1 MTKKTPLYDEH
12 LSAGG
17 RMVDFAGWIMPV
29 NYGSQIEE
37 HTSVR
42 TDAGMFDV
50 SHMTI
55 IDVNGASAEQFL
67 RKIIA
72 NDVAT
77 LVENQALYGALLNQQ
92 GGILDDLIVYRLAD
106 GFRCVV
112 NASTRQKVLDW
123 FAQHALSDMSFVHK
137 PQIMIAI
144 QGPNAIERLAEVEF
158 IPQLNELKPFC
169 ALAYGQWLIGRT
181 GYTGEDG
188 VEVMLPVEQG
198 ISLWQ
203 RLYQA
208 GVAPAGLGAR
218 DTLRLEAGLNLYG
231 QDMDESTS
239 PLVSNI
245 GWTVAWNPPGRD
257 FIGRGAVELQKN
269 QVEEKLVGLILE
281 DKGILRHDQKVVCSA
296 GEGVITSGTYS
307 PSLGYSIG
315 LVRVP
320 ATASGPCQ
328 VDIRGKLKRAR
339 LVRPPFVRRGKD
351 LVSNKKIEA

>member
-1 MTKKTPLYDEH
+1 MTEKTPLYDSH
-12 LSAGG
+12 LAAGG

-37 HTSVR
+37 HTAVR

-55 IDVNGASAEQFL
+55 IDINGPDAEDFL
-67 RKIIA
+67 RSIIA
-72 NDVAT
+72 NDVASL
-77 LVENQALYGALLNQQ
+77 LVNQALYSALLNEA
-92 GGILDDLIVYRLAD
+92 GGILDDLMVYRLDD

-123 FAQHALSDMSFVHK
+123 FALHAYADMTFAHK

-144 QGPNAIERLAEVEF
+144 QGPKAIQRLSAVTA
-158 IPQLNELKPFC
+158 IPLLDELKPFY
-169 ALAYGQWLIGRT
+169 AMLHDDWLIGRT

-198 ISLWQ
+198 IRLWQ
-203 RLYQA
+203 QLRDA

-231 QDMDESTS
+231 QDMDETTS

-245 GWTVAWNPPGRD
+245 GWTVAWNPPERN
-257 FIGRGAVELQKN
+257 FIGRTAIEAQRGNA
-269 QVEEKLVGLILE
+269 EEKLVGLVLE
-281 DKGILRHDQKVVCSA
+281 DKGILRHDQKVITNA
-296 GEGVITSGTYS
+296 GDGVITSGTYS
-307 PSLGYSIG
+307 PSLEYSIG
-315 LVRVP
+315 LARVP
-320 ATASGPCQ
+320 KGATGECQ
-328 VDIRGKLKRAR
+328 VDIRGKLKKAR
-339 LVRPPFVRRGKD
+339 LVKPPFVRKGKD
-351 LVSNKKIEA
+351 LVSKS